1 MEFGYPALFRSESD
15 VDVISCLGDDDCFHV
30 VYGVVVGNEMA
41 GDWFV
46 YGVVVGNEMAGD
58 WFNVI
63 LLFNIH
69 QMSA

>member
-1 MEFGYPALFRSESD
+1 MEFGYPALFLSESE
-15 VDVISCLGDDDCFHV
+15 VDVVSCLGDDDCVHV
-30 VYGVVVGNEMA
+30 I
-41 GDWFV
+41 

-63 LLFNIH
+63 LLFNVH